1 MLGEFEWQIV
11 LWLLINA
18 ARLICQKDKRP
29 PWRGNALAAWANIF
43 MESRCE
49 PDGRWSE
56 VGLTFLLLCGCVLW
70 HCQCKIPAG
79 LSSAW
84 EKKARTQKTHT
95 HSQHSLDDHRI
106 SCHDIL
112 CGSVGRKRHRETVL
126 KCTLFRWC
134 SIVSMLFQHTDV
146 NVRLMHNVTNILL
159 QSIVINRANCGVL
172 QVIWRMGYSVCPVVR
187 LGFRVKIA
195 ATDLRPTRRLS
206 RKNLAHA
213 AWSWPFGCLGSG
225 FPVAPRCSGR
235 QREAEG
241 RAGSRGG
248 RGKTLGDKSS
258 FLSSGY
264 YFLWW

>member
-126 KCTLFRWC
+126 KCTLFR
-134 SIVSMLFQHTDV
+134 
-146 NVRLMHNVTNILL
+146 
-159 QSIVINRANCGVL
+159 
-172 QVIWRMGYSVCPVVR
+172 
-187 LGFRVKIA
+187 
-195 ATDLRPTRRLS
+195 
-206 RKNLAHA
+206 
-213 AWSWPFGCLGSG
+213 
-225 FPVAPRCSGR
+225 
-235 QREAEG
+235 
-241 RAGSRGG
+241 
-248 RGKTLGDKSS
+248 
-258 FLSSGY
+258 
-264 YFLWW
+264 

>member
-1 MLGEFEWQIV
+1 MQPGWSAEKIRGRRGE
-11 LWLLINA
+11 A
-18 ARLICQKDKRP
+18 MR
-29 PWRGNALAAWANIF
+29 WRH
-43 MESRCE
+43 
-49 PDGRWSE
+49 
-56 VGLTFLLLCGCVLW
+56 GLTPLWKAAVSRTADGVRLVSHSCCCAVAFCGTANARFRLVCLLPGRRT
-70 HCQCKIPAG
+70 HAP
-79 LSSAW
+79 
-84 EKKARTQKTHT
+84 KKRTRTA
-95 HSQHSLDDHRI
+95 SISLDDHRI
-106 SCHDIL
+106 SWHDIL

-134 SIVSMLFQHTDV
+134 SIVSMLFRHTNV

-159 QSIVINRANCGVL
+159 QSIVINRANSGVL
-172 QVIWRMGYSVCPVVR
+172 QVILRMGYSVCPVVR
-187 LGFRVKIA
+187 LGFRVKIG
-195 ATDLRPTRRLS
+195 ATVLRPTRRLS

-213 AWSWPFGCLGSG
+213 ACSWPFGCLGSG

-241 RAGSRGG
+241 RAGSSGG

>member
-1 MLGEFEWQIV
+1 
-11 LWLLINA
+11 
-18 ARLICQKDKRP
+18 
-29 PWRGNALAAWANIF
+29 